1 MYINNNEE
9 FFLIALDTVRYLP
22 SIPDYS
28 RVHTLFQNLT
38 AEYLMLKI
46 AMRYERNVEIIIL
59 HRPNIRLVI
68 GTISAT

>member
-28 RVHTLFQNLT
+28 RVHTLFQNL
-38 AEYLMLKI
+38 LMLKI
-46 AMRYERNVEIIIL
+46 VMRYERNVEIIIL

-68 GTISAT
+68 GAISAT